1 MKIKFFIFIITYKA
15 SYRVN
20 RVIKNIPFYFLKKF
34 KYKILISDDCSG
46 DDTLGFIKEI
56 KNKNKKTID
65 INVNKFNLGY
75 GGNIKKCLN
84 YAYKNNFHFA
94 AMIHGDNQYDSKY
107 IEQMTKLLIKD
118 KCASVTGTRMNS
130 QYSALRGGMPFYKFL
145 GNIFLTN
152 FFNFLYKTSFTDCH
166 TGYWIYDLR
175 KIKKEWIQKFDNNF
189 LFDLDMRLKLTKENL
204 IIKEIPI
211 LTRYGSERSSTHI
224 IYALRFLKKI
234 IFRKFF

>member
-20 RVIKNIPFYFLKKF
+20 WVIKNIPFYFLKKF

-56 KNKNKKTID
+56 KNKNKKIID

-118 KCASVTGTRMNS
+118 KCASVTGTRINS

-204 IIKEIPI
+204 IIKEVPI
-211 LTRYGSERSSTHI
+211 LTRYGTERSSTHI

-234 IFRKFF
+234 IFQKFF

>member
-20 RVIKNIPFYFLKKF
+20 WVIKNIPFYFLKKF

-56 KNKNKKTID
+56 KNKNKKIID

-204 IIKEIPI
+204 IIKEVPI

-234 IFRKFF
+234 IFQKFF

>member
-1 MKIKFFIFIITYKA
+1 
-15 SYRVN
+15 
-20 RVIKNIPFYFLKKF
+20 
-34 KYKILISDDCSG
+34 
-46 DDTLGFIKEI
+46 
-56 KNKNKKTID
+56 
-65 INVNKFNLGY
+65 
-75 GGNIKKCLN
+75 
-84 YAYKNNFHFA
+84 
-94 AMIHGDNQYDSKY
+94 MIHGDNQYDSKY

-204 IIKEIPI
+204 IIKEVPI
-211 LTRYGSERSSTHI
+211 LTRYGSERSSAHI

-234 IFRKFF
+234 IFQKFF

>member
-20 RVIKNIPFYFLKKF
+20 WVIKNIPFYFLKKF

-56 KNKNKKTID
+56 KNKNKKVID

-204 IIKEIPI
+204 IIKEVPI

-234 IFRKFF
+234 IFQKFF